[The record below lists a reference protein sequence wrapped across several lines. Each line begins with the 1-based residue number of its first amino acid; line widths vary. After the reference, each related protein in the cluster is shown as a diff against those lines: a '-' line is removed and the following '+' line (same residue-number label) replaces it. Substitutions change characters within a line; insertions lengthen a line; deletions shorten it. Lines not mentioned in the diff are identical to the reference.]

1 MLPGQKVICIF
12 GFCDI
17 RNFTD
22 TTEILQEDVMLFV
35 NEIGEI
41 VHGLVYKYL
50 GTANKNIGDAFLLVW
65 KLQERNM
72 LRTPGSDE
80 LELIPSTEVQQLA
93 DVSMISFLKV
103 IS

>member
-1 MLPGQKVICIF
+1 
-12 GFCDI
+12 
-17 RNFTD
+17 
-22 TTEILQEDVMLFV
+22 
-35 NEIGEI
+35 
-41 VHGLVYKYL
+41 
-50 GTANKNIGDAFLLVW
+50 
-65 KLQERNM
+65 M